1 MLDKTTTEDHVSRWR
16 FGAFI
21 ELFAAWGIAVSQPL
35 LDLLADNPDAFVSR
49 NFTQRGIVMF
59 TISLVVL
66 PPLVMWVVTSRFM
79 RGLSRLV
86 ERVLV
91 SLLLAVFVAQI
102 VKNVLDLGGK
112 RYLLVAAAA
121 SAVTIVAYIASS
133 SLRRWLR
140 LLALAPLLATSLF
153 FYDSPTGRYVRAT
166 TNKDNGQVH
175 LKAPVVMLMLDEFP
189 LQSLLNGNGE
199 IDNVRFPNFARLGG
213 TSTWYRNF
221 SSTSEITHSAVP
233 SFLSGIKPEQG
244 KASIYS
250 DHPETLFS
258 LVSGT
263 HTMNV
268 SELVTRLC
276 PESQCPLG
284 ATTGDTST
292 DWRGMVGQLWDVMK
306 QRLDRTPEN
315 ELAIFNV
322 EQQDQTGPTAE
333 IGTITSIPQTDVLN
347 VVSLFQEGRFDAW
360 LKNVQPTDRPGFH
373 FLHLL
378 LPHQPWIFWPD
389 GSSYETTYERD
400 WVSTETAWESRV
412 KEQRHVLQVQYL
424 DQLLGRL
431 LDTLVERGLFD
442 QSLVV
447 VAADHGA
454 SFDANTHRRSAVG
467 DFSNGTDLMRV
478 PLFVHLP
485 GQTDG
490 VIDDNNIENIDFL
503 PILNNQLNLGVPW
516 TMDGALPK
524 DKSQE
529 QLESK
534 TLYFVNQPFGASK
547 RKEKKVTYDAQKF
560 FSETKVL
567 GHQLTDP
574 SDFLEPLYSQ
584 TPHDALRG
592 RSLADFTI
600 NGGAVS
606 ATLDPDI
613 TAQKRKVLVRGE
625 FESAVAS
632 DDWFALADGDVIVG
646 LSATIERDGVQRF
659 MGLLPRRTDD
669 KDTSLRLFRI
679 QDSMNLEEITVVE

>member
-1 MLDKTTTEDHVSRWR
+1 MLDKTATEERVSRWR
-16 FGAFI
+16 LGAFI

-35 LDLLADNPDAFVSR
+35 LDLLGDNPDAFVSR
-49 NFTQRGIVMF
+49 HFTQQGIIFF
-59 TISLVVL
+59 TLTLVIA
-66 PPLVMWVVTSRFM
+66 PPLVMWIVTSRF
-79 RGLSRLV
+79 LSRLGKLV
-86 ERVLV
+86 ERIVV
-91 SLLLAVFVAQI
+91 SVLLAVFIAQI
-102 VKNVLDLGGK
+102 MKNVIDLGGK
-112 RYLLVAAAA
+112 RYLTVAATTSVVAIAA
-121 SAVTIVAYIASS
+121 YLVSS

-153 FYDSPTGRYVRAT
+153 FYDSPTGRYVRASASS
-166 TNKDNGQVH
+166 NNSVVH
-175 LKAPVVMLMLDEFP
+175 LKAPVVMLVLDEFP
-189 LQSLLNGNGE
+189 LQSLLNGSGD
-199 IDNVRFPNFARLGG
+199 IDEVRFPNFARLAGA
-213 TSTWYRNF
+213 STWYRNF

-233 SFLSGIKPEQG
+233 SFLSGKKPVQG

-276 PESQCPLG
+276 PESQCPL
-284 ATTGDTST
+284 ATTSRDSST
-292 DWRGMVGQLWDVMK
+292 DWRGLTKQLWDVMR

-322 EQQDQTGPTAE
+322 EQQDQAGPTAE

-360 LKNVQPTDRPGFH
+360 LKNVQPSERPGFN

-389 GSSYETTYERD
+389 GSSYETTFERD

-412 KEQRHVLQVQYL
+412 KEQRHILQVQYL
-424 DQLLGRL
+424 DRLLGKMI
-431 LDTLVERGLFD
+431 DTLVERGLFD

-467 DFSNGTDLMRV
+467 DYSNGTDLMRV

-490 VIDDNNIENIDFL
+490 VIDDNNVENVDFL
-503 PILNNQLNLGVPW
+503 PILNEQLDLGVPW
-516 TMDGALPK
+516 KMDGLLPR

-529 QLESK
+529 QLSTK
-534 TLYFVNQPFGASK
+534 TLYFVNQPFGAGK
-547 RKEKKVTYDAQKF
+547 RKEKKTTYDAQKF

-567 GHQLTDP
+567 GHQLSDP
-574 SDFLEPLYSQ
+574 ADFLEPLYSQ
-584 TPHDALRG
+584 TPHDSLRG
-592 RSLADFTI
+592 RSLSDFTI
-600 NGGAVS
+600 NGGAVT
-606 ATLDPDI
+606 ARLDPDI
-613 TAQKRKVLVRGE
+613 AAQKRKILVRGE
-625 FESAVAS
+625 FQSAIAA
-632 DDWFALADGDVIVG
+632 DDWFALADGDMIVG
-646 LSATIERDGVQRF
+646 LSAAIERDGAQRF
-659 MGLLPRRTDD
+659 MGLLPRRADD

-679 QDSMNLEEITVVE
+679 QDSTNLEEINLVE

>member
-79 RGLSRLV
+79 RGLGRLV

-199 IDNVRFPNFARLGG
+199 IDNVRFPNFARLAG

-292 DWRGMVGQLWDVMK
+292 DWRGMVGQLWDVMR
-306 QRLDRTPEN
+306 QRVDRTPEN

-322 EQQDQTGPTAE
+322 EQQDQTSPTAE

-400 WVSTETAWESRV
+400 WVST
-412 KEQRHVLQVQYL
+412 L
-424 DQLLGRL
+424 
-431 LDTLVERGLFD
+431 
-442 QSLVV
+442 SLI
-447 VAADHGA
+447 H
-454 SFDANTHRRSAVG
+454 
-467 DFSNGTDLMRV
+467 
-478 PLFVHLP
+478 
-485 GQTDG
+485 
-490 VIDDNNIENIDFL
+490 I
-503 PILNNQLNLGVPW
+503 
-516 TMDGALPK
+516 
-524 DKSQE
+524 
-529 QLESK
+529 
-534 TLYFVNQPFGASK
+534 
-547 RKEKKVTYDAQKF
+547 
-560 FSETKVL
+560 
-567 GHQLTDP
+567 
-574 SDFLEPLYSQ
+574 
-584 TPHDALRG
+584 
-592 RSLADFTI
+592 
-600 NGGAVS
+600 
-606 ATLDPDI
+606 
-613 TAQKRKVLVRGE
+613 
-625 FESAVAS
+625 
-632 DDWFALADGDVIVG
+632 
-646 LSATIERDGVQRF
+646 
-659 MGLLPRRTDD
+659 
-669 KDTSLRLFRI
+669 
-679 QDSMNLEEITVVE
+679 

>member
-1 MLDKTTTEDHVSRWR
+1 MLDKTATEERVSRWR
-16 FGAFI
+16 LGAFI
-21 ELFAAWGIAVSQPL
+21 ELFAAWGIAISQPL
-35 LDLLADNPDAFVSR
+35 LDLLGNNPDAFVSR
-49 NFTQRGIVMF
+49 NFTQRGITLF
-59 TISLVVL
+59 TLALVFA
-66 PPLVMWVVTSRFM
+66 PPLVMWIVTSRFLL
-79 RGLSRLV
+79 RLGKLV

-91 SLLLAVFVAQI
+91 SALLAVFIAQI
-102 VKNVLDLGGK
+102 MKNVVDLGGK
-112 RYLLVAAAA
+112 RYLAVAAVM
-121 SAVTIVAYIASS
+121 SVVVVVAYLAST

-140 LLALAPLLATSLF
+140 LLALAPLLAISLF
-153 FYDSPTGRYVRAT
+153 FYDSPTGRYVRASVSS
-166 TNKDNGQVH
+166 DNTVVH

-189 LQSLLNGNGE
+189 LQSLLNGKGD
-199 IDNVRFPNFARLGG
+199 IDSVRFPNFARLAGA
-213 TSTWYRNF
+213 STWYRNF

-233 SFLSGIKPEQG
+233 SFLSGNNPVQG
-244 KASIYS
+244 TASIYS

-258 LVSGT
+258 LVSGS

-276 PESQCPLG
+276 PESQCPL
-284 ATTGDTST
+284 ATSARDTST
-292 DWRGMVGQLWDVMK
+292 DWRGLTKQLWDVMR

-322 EQQDQTGPTAE
+322 EQQDQAGPTAE

-360 LKNVQPTDRPGFH
+360 LKNVQPSERPGFH

-412 KEQRHVLQVQYL
+412 KEQRHILQVQYL
-424 DQLLGRL
+424 DRLLGKMI
-431 LDTLVERGLFD
+431 DTLVERGLFD

-447 VAADHGA
+447 VTADHGA
-454 SFDANTHRRSAVG
+454 SFDPNTHRRSAVG
-467 DFSNGTDLMRV
+467 DYSNGTDLIRV

-490 VIDDNNIENIDFL
+490 AIDDNNVENVDFL
-503 PILNNQLNLGVPW
+503 PILNEQLDLGVPW
-516 TMDGALPK
+516 EMDGLLPK
-524 DKSQE
+524 DKSQD
-529 QLESK
+529 QLSTK

-547 RKEKKVTYDAQKF
+547 RKEKKVTYDAQRF

-574 SDFLEPLYSQ
+574 ADVLEPLYSQ
-584 TPHDALRG
+584 TPHDSLRG
-592 RSLADFTI
+592 RPLSDFII
-600 NGGAVS
+600 NGGAVT
-606 ATLDPDI
+606 AKLDPDI
-613 TAQKRKVLVRGE
+613 ATQKRKILVRGE
-625 FESAVAS
+625 FQSAIAS

-646 LSATIERDGVQRF
+646 LSAAIERDGVQRF
-659 MGLLPRRTDD
+659 MGLLPRRADD
-669 KDTSLRLFRI
+669 NDTSLRLFRI
-679 QDSMNLEEITVVE
+679 QDSTNLEEITIVQ